1 MLKAMISDT
10 DGVVWLALQGIALGA
25 TYPEEAGHDMPIISI
40 FDADGVMTEQ
50 HALATERCNECGDAI
65 ATREL
70 LWLTSEGDEPYYYNN
85 RQVVLIP
92 SDSRL
97 TRIEHLDCVQGRPGS
112 VWRENLRKKRLNE
125 YAAHKAQIEAANKRM
140 YIAAREN
147 SKACVAARQIRF
159 VSGEIY
165 KW

>member
-1 MLKAMISDT
+1 MQRAMISDT
-10 DGVVWLALQGIALGA
+10 DGVVWLALQGIGLGDV
-25 TYPEEAGHDMPIISI
+25 YPSEAGHDMPILSI

-50 HALATERCNECGDAI
+50 LALATERCNECGDAI

-70 LWLTSEGDEPYYYNN
+70 LWLTSEGDEPYYYHN

-92 SDSRL
+92 KSDSRL

-112 VWRENLRKKRLNE
+112 VWRENRRKQRLNE

-140 YIAAREN
+140 YIAARDKNRWEFTRCEAEQ
-147 SKACVAARQIRF
+147 KLFGAL
-159 VSGEIY
+159 
-165 KW
+165 